1 MGRVWR
7 LGLEVASSRIQ
18 TLKTGYRFH
27 DGRLTPVPGTP
38 VMPAPNVTPK
48 ANGSSGRWMAI
59 FTVLSRGEGDGA
71 PRRSHGCDLIDPPRP
86 AVPFAGAGSFRTAL
100 SPSGPPAR
108 SLDGGPWA
116 SNPCAR
122 GAPQQIKNDLLR
134 GDFLRADS

>member
-1 MGRVWR
+1 
-7 LGLEVASSRIQ
+7 
-18 TLKTGYRFH
+18 
-27 DGRLTPVPGTP
+27 
-38 VMPAPNVTPK
+38 MPAPNVTPK
-48 ANGSSGRWMAI
+48 ANGSSGGWLAI
-59 FTVLSRGEGDGA
+59 FTVLSRGDGDGA

-122 GAPQQIKNDLLR
+122 GAPQQIKNDLLM
-134 GDFLRADS
+134 GDFLTADRQLTFQQGETLEKPCKCWGKRTGAGGRD